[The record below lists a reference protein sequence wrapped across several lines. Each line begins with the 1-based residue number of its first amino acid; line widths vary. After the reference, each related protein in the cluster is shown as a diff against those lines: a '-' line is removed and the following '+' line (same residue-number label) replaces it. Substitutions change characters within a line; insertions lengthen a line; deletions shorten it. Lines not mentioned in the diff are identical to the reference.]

1 MQNQSDFKILS
12 LSGGGYRGLYTAEVL
27 KELENYLKDKSKNKE
42 ETDTVSLADMMK
54 DVIEME

>member
-27 KELENYLKDKSKNKE
+27 KELENYLK
-42 ETDTVSLADMMK
+42 MK
-54 DVIEME
+54 VKIIALPIILI

>member
-27 KELENYLKDKSKNKE
+27 KELENYLKNKGKNKG
-42 ETDTVSLADMMK
+42 K
-54 DVIEME
+54 K

>member
-27 KELENYLKDKSKNKE
+27 KELENYLKNKNHILQQGVK
-42 ETDTVSLADMMK
+42 TPC
-54 DVIEME
+54 